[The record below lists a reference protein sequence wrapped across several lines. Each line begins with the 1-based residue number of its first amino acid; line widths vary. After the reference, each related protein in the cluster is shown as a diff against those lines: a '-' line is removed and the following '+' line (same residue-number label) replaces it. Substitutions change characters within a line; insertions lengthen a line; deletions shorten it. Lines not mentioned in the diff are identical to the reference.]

1 MFSTPAPLAI
11 SDTGVYSIECRS
23 SRIARIAGLLD
34 PPGVL
39 AAQHHGLGAGLAAGW
54 FGFLFLFSCVSMVV
68 LVPDL
73 YGGESTRALSVA
85 PSAWTLS
92 GWRTRARNVLRARS
106 TLDAETVI
114 GEIVLMAVT
123 MVITLSFLANA
134 MTSGLGVA
142 RPALI
147 AFGVVFGV
155 VLLGVLLLAMHVI
168 MLAGAE
174 IVVAEPPSRFAQKG
188 PDAVLVAS
196 RNSGLRF
203 GCVVGLVFALSVGLV
218 FALAVGVVFALPIGL
233 TTWLLVAHTSRWRAG
248 SAPGYITA
256 RCDRALASE
265 GCSRDACHSF

>member
-1 MFSTPAPLAI
+1 MFSHPSPPSRYLIPASIRSNAVRLALLVLP
-11 SDTGVYSIECRS
+11 GCSI
-23 SRIARIAGLLD
+23 LL
-34 PPGVL
+34 GVL

-134 MTSGLGVA
+134 VTSALGVA

-174 IVVAEPPSRFAQKG
+174 IVVAETQP
-188 PDAVLVAS
+188 
-196 RNSGLRF
+196 LR
-203 GCVVGLVFALSVGLV
+203 AER
-218 FALAVGVVFALPIGL
+218 P
-233 TTWLLVAHTSRWRAG
+233 
-248 SAPGYITA
+248 
-256 RCDRALASE
+256 
-265 GCSRDACHSF
+265 